1 MKIKVGKVNSNK
13 GKIVF
18 VASNLGGQGCPT
30 IAVTASNCAKFRDDY
45 SGKLKVKKSIANVL
59 FG

>member
-1 MKIKVGKVNSNK
+1 MGKVNSNK